1 MISAQRRNEIR
12 CALGRFRDGNLA
24 ENARN
29 LLDLLRYTSNRTLK
43 IDRIP
48 RWKRQLRGTST
59 RCMGLLR
66 RRFALWSKRTN
77 VLPVG
82 AV

>member
-43 IDRIP
+43 IEPNTALEKAIEKLIYALYGLTEAEIRIVEQ
-48 RWKRQLRGTST
+48 K
-59 RCMGLLR
+59 
-66 RRFALWSKRTN
+66 N
-77 VLPVG
+77 
-82 AV
+82 